1 MPEPARPLGTDDAD
15 DLRLYLEAAA
25 REPLLTKE
33 EEVELAM
40 TIEARQGGRGAPPR
54 RPPAFREVHRE
65 GPPDVRKA
73 EAARQRFIMANL
85 RLVVSVARKYQGQ
98 GLPLLDLIQE
108 GNIGLM
114 RAVELFDWRRGFK
127 FSTYATW
134 WIRQGITRAIADR
147 SRSIRLP
154 VHIHDRLR
162 KLNRTRFQFA
172 QSMGRE
178 PSREELAKALD
189 TTVEEIDDLTEMG
202 RREPLSLQ
210 SPVGEDTELG
220 DLIEEV
226 DSDAAFNEV
235 EDALLREEIGDAVDR
250 VLDERERHV
259 VALRYGLENGQPLS
273 PARDRQGAR
282 SLGRA
287 RSADRA
293 RGAAQAPR
301 LEPDLRRR
309 RDVTTTKRTRGAGRA
324 GPHGGPALSLPD
336 APRRNVNV
344 HRRAVTV
351 ASGGVS
357 LPGDLAIPEQAIA
370 VVVFAHGSGS
380 SRRSPRNVQVAERLQ
395 DEGLGTLVFDLLTEV
410 EARDRGKV
418 FDIALLASRLE
429 GAVGWLRGE
438 QEAWRSQDR
447 LLRREHRSGRRPGR
461 GRAPRGGRRG
471 RRLARRPARSGG
483 GGARGGDRADVADR
497 RRRRPAGPRAQPAGP
512 GSDAMRDAAR
522 DRPRSHAPVRGAGG
536 ARTRRRARGGV
547 VRRPRR
553 LNA

>member
-1 MPEPARPLGTDDAD
+1 VAEPARPLGTDDAD

-40 TIEARQGGRGAPPR
+40 LIEHGKEAEEKLRSGRLRAESSIMKARKA
-54 RPPAFREVHRE
+54 
-65 GPPDVRKA
+65 VRKA

-250 VLDERERHV
+250 VADLLAAHGLGELEPRAVELAQPV
-259 VALRYGLENGQPLS
+259 VDVDRQADRPRTV
-273 PARDRQGAR
+273 RDRPGDA
-282 SLGRA
+282 L
-287 RSADRA
+287 ADPP
-293 RGAAQAPR
+293 RGVR
-301 LEPDLRRR
+301 GELEPTTPVEELDGAHQP
-309 RDVTTTKRTRGAGRA
+309 DVAFLDQIEQRQTLALVLTGHGHHQSKVGHDEPLAGSF
-324 GPHGGPALSLPD
+324 SLPHLAARLGD
-336 APRRNVNV
+336 ALLRPQT
-344 HRRAVTV
+344 A
-351 ASGGVS
+351 G
-357 LPGDLAIPEQAIA
+357 
-370 VVVFAHGSGS
+370 
-380 SRRSPRNVQVAERLQ
+380 AEAL
-395 DEGLGTLVFDLLTEV
+395 F
-410 EARDRGKV
+410 
-418 FDIALLASRLE
+418 ALLARLDRHGEFDLFLLGQQRFTRCRLE
-429 GAVGWLRGE
+429 V
-438 QEAWRSQDR
+438 Q
-447 LLRREHRSGRRPGR
+447 
-461 GRAPRGGRRG
+461 
-471 RRLARRPARSGG
+471 
-483 GGARGGDRADVADR
+483 
-497 RRRRPAGPRAQPAGP
+497 AQI
-512 GSDAMRDAAR
+512 
-522 DRPRSHAPVRGAGG
+522 V
-536 ARTRRRARGGV
+536 GV
-547 VRRPRR
+547 VGP
-553 LNA
+553 